1 MYPIA
6 QLHSFYLDIFSEPVY
21 KLEIFPIGITIT
33 FHFLGLLTLDF
44 SFLFTIRYLNIIL
57 IFAASICTVTGFATD
72 ICSHD
77 ELVEK
82 SRDAFECGK
91 KFDAKVFG
99 NARNNSGN
107 VQFCQIV
114 KDR

>member
-1 MYPIA
+1 M
-6 QLHSFYLDIFSEPVY
+6 LDY
-21 KLEIFPIGITIT
+21 
-33 FHFLGLLTLDF
+33 
-44 SFLFTIRYLNIIL
+44 SFLMIIRYSNIFL
-57 IFAASICTVTGFATD
+57 IFAAFICTVAGFATD
-72 ICSHD
+72 ICNHD